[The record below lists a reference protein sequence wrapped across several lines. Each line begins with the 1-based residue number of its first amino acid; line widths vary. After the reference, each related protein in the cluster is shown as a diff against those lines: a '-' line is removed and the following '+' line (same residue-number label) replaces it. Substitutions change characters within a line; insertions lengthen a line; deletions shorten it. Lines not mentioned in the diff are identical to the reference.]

1 MKLHEI
7 SRRLNEVHNG
17 KVRLVE
23 ETYTGFKE
31 RAKFIDSEYGG
42 WWSPVYAVCRGTRH
56 PKRAQV
62 GSRVNIEDL
71 QAQID
76 DKFGPNL
83 IQVQETGYQGIN
95 KPCVFLD
102 SRHGIFTAYPQN
114 VLRGLGHP
122 QQAKDTKSQRAS
134 KPVTDVEKAVIT
146 ASNGMVKLIGS
157 YGGMLRKCLFLD
169 SEFGEFSAYP
179 VNVIHHKTRHPAS
192 APKQRET
199 AMFERFGVR
208 HHMQD
213 ADQAL
218 KVARS
223 QTRHSI
229 EKHWKTGEELTC
241 VASYEVATVAWW
253 NKNRVNFLWQPQTF
267 LMPDGHTYRPDA
279 YLIDQDLWVEI
290 KGYFRPAGRKKWRW
304 FHREYSNSELWD
316 KRKLQ
321 RLGIL

>member
-1 MKLHEI
+1 MELQEI
-7 SRRLNEVHNG
+7 NRRLNEAHNG

-23 ETYTGFKE
+23 ETYTGFKK
-31 RAKFIDSEYGG
+31 RAKFVDCEYGE

-56 PKRAQV
+56 PERAKV
-62 GSRVNIEDL
+62 GHRLRVEDL
-71 QAQID
+71 QTRID
-76 DKFGPNL
+76 TRFGPGRIQIQADSYNSQNKSCTL
-83 IQVQETGYQGIN
+83 I
-95 KPCVFLD
+95 D
-102 SRHGIFTAYPQN
+102 SEYGEFSAYPTN

-122 QQAKDTKSQRAS
+122 QQAENTRSQRAS
-134 KPVTDVEKAVIT
+134 KPIEDIEKAVLT
-146 ASNGMVKLIGS
+146 ASNGIVKLIGH
-157 YGGMLRKCLFLD
+157 YEGMLRKCLFLD

-192 APKQRET
+192 APKRREA
-199 AMFERFGVR
+199 AMFERFGVH

-213 ADQAL
+213 VDQAL

-241 VASYEVATVAWW
+241 VASYEMATVAWW
-253 NKNRVNFLWQPQTF
+253 NKNKVDFLWQPRTF

-279 YLIDQDLWVEI
+279 YLIDQNLWVEV
-290 KGYFRPAGRKKWRW
+290 KGYFKSVSRKKWRW
-304 FHREYSNSELWD
+304 FHREYPNSELWD

-321 RLGIL
+321 KLGIL